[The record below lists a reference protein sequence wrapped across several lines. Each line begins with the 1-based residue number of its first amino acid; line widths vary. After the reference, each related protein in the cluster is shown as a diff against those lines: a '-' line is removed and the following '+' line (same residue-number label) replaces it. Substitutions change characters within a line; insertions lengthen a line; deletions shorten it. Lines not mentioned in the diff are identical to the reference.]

1 MLCEMF
7 ETEFQPTMIKV
18 PEATLERV
26 LLALEAGRDAAME
39 EHNAAI
45 LQYQERRPLRVK
57 WYAEQVEMIDA
68 AIADLRRDIGW
79 VKDKSNPTSGKD

>member
-7 ETEFQPTMIKV
+7 ETKFQPTMIKV

-39 EHNAAI
+39 EHGAAI

-57 WYAEQVEMIDA
+57 WYAEQVEMINA
-68 AIADLRRDIGW
+68 AIADLRRDIGR